1 MKFGFDFWLW
11 APRKLSK
18 GQLVTSV
25 GKLPPAERL
34 SDNRVNNGLEKQKED
49 RSRESTLPGG
59 CLAVVGIQE
68 AEWSSE
74 RR

>member
-1 MKFGFDFWLW
+1 MKFGFDFCLW
-11 APRKLSK
+11 ASRRLSK
-18 GQLVTSV
+18 GRLVTSV
-25 GKLPPAERL
+25 GKLPPAEGL

-49 RSRESTLPGG
+49 QSRESTLPGG
-59 CLAVVGIQE
+59 CVAVVGTQE